1 MRRRKEGNRTV
12 QSANPDL
19 GRARIEIESA
29 FFVDFG
35 GRIGG
40 GKDLNADLWGACKE
54 ERLLG
59 NLGPI
64 GSEPG
69 NIDSLDTVGSGDWAL
84 SKNEALREQLG
95 QKTANGKL
103 TARVAESF
111 AQTAQFVQSG
121 AADVGLLPLA
131 VEVFLL
137 WPRCSTVCRL
147 QSSPLQPQ
155 LRLWSAGPKGG
166 HFFAA

>member
-1 MRRRKEGNRTV
+1 MATRCCSRSRCLPREQAEAAGEKSRDGRGKIRADGRTRYLLMRRRKEGNRTV

-19 GRARIEIESA
+19 GCARIEIESA

-35 GRIGG
+35 RRIGG

-69 NIDSLDTVGSGDWAL
+69 NIDSLDTVGIADWAL
-84 SKNEALREQLG
+84 SMNEPFGKQLA
-95 QKTANGKL
+95 QKT
-103 TARVAESF
+103 
-111 AQTAQFVQSG
+111 
-121 AADVGLLPLA
+121 
-131 VEVFLL
+131 
-137 WPRCSTVCRL
+137 
-147 QSSPLQPQ
+147 
-155 LRLWSAGPKGG
+155 
-166 HFFAA
+166 

>member
-1 MRRRKEGNRTV
+1 VRGKIRADGRTRYLLMGRRKEGNRTV

-19 GRARIEIESA
+19 GCARIEIESA

-40 GKDLNADLWGACKE
+40 GKDLNADLWGTCKE

-69 NIDSLDTVGSGDWAL
+69 DIDSLDTVGGGDWAL

-95 QKTANGKL
+95 QKTAN
-103 TARVAESF
+103 
-111 AQTAQFVQSG
+111 
-121 AADVGLLPLA
+121 
-131 VEVFLL
+131 
-137 WPRCSTVCRL
+137 
-147 QSSPLQPQ
+147 
-155 LRLWSAGPKGG
+155 
-166 HFFAA
+166 